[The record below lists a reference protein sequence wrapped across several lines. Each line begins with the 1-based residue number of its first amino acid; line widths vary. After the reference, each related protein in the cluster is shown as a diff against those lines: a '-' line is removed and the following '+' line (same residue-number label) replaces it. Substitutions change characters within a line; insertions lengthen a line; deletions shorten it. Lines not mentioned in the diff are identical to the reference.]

1 MLYII
6 IYVTWELHY
15 SCIAY
20 TPIITSWCYTC
31 KIPLNIRWK
40 CISSYLLLQNSL
52 AEEGWYRLTAV
63 LNFSVKKRIQTP
75 QSWFW
80 DFGADKTSTTSWSEG
95 RVQVWVQVWAPAG
108 HLTIIITPEGYSRR
122 KSMVLNAKSMAEL
135 LGQRSGTA
143 LAAST
148 STGRLQVGRSRWGQ
162 GLLEEDVLPLLLYW
176 LISRVKKILM
186 LC

>member
-52 AEEGWYRLTAV
+52 VEEGWYRLTAV

-108 HLTIIITPEGYSRR
+108 HLTITSEGYFRR
-122 KSMVLNAKSMAEL
+122 QSKILTAKSMTGQI
-135 LGQRSGTA
+135 LGLRSGTA
-143 LAAST
+143 DLIATKVRSQIGSKWKKAVQPKFAA
-148 STGRLQVGRSRWGQ
+148 
-162 GLLEEDVLPLLLYW
+162 
-176 LISRVKKILM
+176 K
-186 LC
+186 